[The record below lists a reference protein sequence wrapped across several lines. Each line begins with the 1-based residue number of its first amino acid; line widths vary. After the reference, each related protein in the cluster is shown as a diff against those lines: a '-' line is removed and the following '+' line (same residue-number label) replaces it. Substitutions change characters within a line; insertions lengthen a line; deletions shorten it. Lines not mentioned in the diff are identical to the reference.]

1 MKILSSIV
9 LVVKNL
15 KVELP
20 YNGCFKEHNCIEEV
34 MVGGERDCPV
44 LGAVGI
50 KAEWSRALHGYI
62 CPTLCSPSAWSS
74 LFDAEWGSYWN
85 KLLVCKD
92 SVVLSP
98 SVESLALDLQL
109 RGCTS
114 AFELP
119 VNVAKM
125 LEKNTV
131 DQARKSS
138 KFEEPF
144 FEHWALKSFLLPFA
158 VLKDKCPRLMS

>member
-15 KVELP
+15 QVGLP
-20 YNGCFKEHNCIEEV
+20 YDGSFKDRNLIEEAI
-34 MVGGERDCPV
+34 VGGEQDCPV

-50 KAEWSRALHGYI
+50 KVEWSRALHGYV
-62 CPTLCSPSAWSS
+62 CPTLYSPPVWSS
-74 LFDAEWGSYWN
+74 LFDVEWGSYWN

-98 SVESLALDLQL
+98 SIEILALDLQL
-109 RGCTS
+109 KGCTS

-119 VNVAKM
+119 VGVAKK
-125 LEKNTV
+125 LEKNTM

-144 FEHWALKSFLLPFA
+144 FEHLTFKSFLLPFS
-158 VLKDKCPRLMS
+158 VLKDKCQRLT

>member
-15 KVELP
+15 QVKLP
-20 YNGCFKEHNCIEEV
+20 YDCCFKERSCIEEV

-50 KAEWSRALHGYI
+50 KVEWSRALHGYV
-62 CPTLCSPSAWSS
+62 CPILCSPSAWSS
-74 LFDAEWGSYWN
+74 LFDIEWGSYWN

-92 SVVLSP
+92 NIVLSP

-119 VNVAKM
+119 VNVAKK
-125 LEKNTV
+125 LEKNTI

-144 FEHWALKSFLLPFA
+144 FERMALKSFLLPFS
-158 VLKDKCPRLMS
+158 VLKDKCTRLMA

>member
-15 KVELP
+15 QVELP
-20 YNGCFKEHNCIEEV
+20 YDCCFKECSCIEEV

-50 KAEWSRALHGYI
+50 KVEWSRALHGYV
-62 CPTLCSPSAWSS
+62 CPILCSPSAWSS
-74 LFDAEWGSYWN
+74 LFDTEWGSYWN

-98 SVESLALDLQL
+98 SVESLALDFQL

-119 VNVAKM
+119 VGVAKK

-144 FEHWALKSFLLPFA
+144 FEHLTLKSFLLPFS
-158 VLKDKCPRLMS
+158 VLKDKCQRLMA